1 MNDPWEV
8 VPSPDKTYLARV
20 GMVGKSP
27 LESVLNSF
35 EEHTPFEQ
43 ALRTGVTILI
53 LAYVLLSSTVFESS
67 YPKRLVHLYA
77 HPWFRLM
84 LVALVALG
92 AWWCPRVGLALG
104 IAVFFY
110 FHDMDLLTSES
121 PKPSMD
127 TIRA

>member
-1 MNDPWEV
+1 MG
-8 VPSPDKTYLARV
+8 A
-20 GMVGKSP
+20 KSLLEP
-27 LESVLNSF
+27 LLNAF
-35 EEHTPFEQ
+35 EEHTPIERH
-43 ALRTGVTILI
+43 LRTGVTILI
-53 LAYVLLSSTVFESS
+53 FAYVLLSSTVFEAS

-77 HPWFRLM
+77 YPWFRLL
-84 LVALVALG
+84 LVCLVGLG
-92 AWWCPRVGLALG
+92 TWWCPRVGLALG